1 VTYQLK
7 GVIPM
12 AQNGVISIEE
22 EITNT
27 KRQIDDI
34 EWEGGHCDHLHK
46 HLEHLIHEYLNGSVY
61 YAPF

>member
-1 VTYQLK
+1 MSYQLTP
-7 GVIPM
+7 VT
-12 AQNGVISIEE
+12 SIEH

-34 EWEGGHCDHLHK
+34 EWEGGFCPHLHK
-46 HLEHLIHEYLNGSVY
+46 HLEHLIDCMLQGDLY

>member
-1 VTYQLK
+1 MGNMTMYNLN

-12 AQNGVISIEE
+12 EQ

-46 HLEHLIHEYLNGSVY
+46 HLEHLLDSYMNGDIWY
-61 YAPF
+61 PRF

>member
-1 VTYQLK
+1 MTMLDNKLK
-7 GVIPM
+7 DVVPM
-12 AQNGVISIEE
+12 EQ

-46 HLEHLIHEYLNGSVY
+46 HLEHLLDQYMNGEVFY
-61 YAPF
+61 PRF

>member
-1 VTYQLK
+1 MDYKLQ

-12 AQNGVISIEE
+12 EE

-34 EWEGGHCDHLHK
+34 EWEGGYCDHLHK